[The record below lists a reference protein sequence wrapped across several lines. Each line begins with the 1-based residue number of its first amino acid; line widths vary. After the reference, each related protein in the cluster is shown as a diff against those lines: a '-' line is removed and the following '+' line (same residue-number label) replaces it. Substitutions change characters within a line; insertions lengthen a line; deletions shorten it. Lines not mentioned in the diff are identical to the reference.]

1 MAGPSKNLLS
11 AIGRTISIPDGTD
24 LMNFLSNSDTG
35 IYHGNVGNLINL
47 GGLPNYNTRY
57 QFNIES
63 ITASDKRVEAT
74 EATGPCF
81 INVMKAGVW
90 TGWIMNYSDKSYPVG
105 VPIPFPGSTPPS
117 GFALCNGQSFDKISY
132 PKLASVYPNG
142 VIPDLR
148 GEFIRGWDGG
158 RGVDAGRV
166 ILSTQQEAAPNITGT
181 MYDMTTGPNN
191 NPSGVFTGI
200 TLTPNMSVNT
210 GSTFKQVN
218 LTMDA
223 SRSSPTYGRAAELR
237 PRNIAYNY
245 IVRMT

>member
-24 LMNFLSNSDTG
+24 LMSFLSNSDTG

-117 GFALCNGQSFDKISY
+117 GFALCNGQSFDKTSY
-132 PKLASVYPNG
+132 PKLASVYPTG

-158 RGVDAGRV
+158 RGVDTGRTLLSSQAASQIGVNIESNSIIGTFQV
-166 ILSTQQEAAPNITGT
+166 INNGEELTTT
-181 MYDMTTGPNN
+181 TTGAV
-191 NPSGVFTGI
+191 GLVTWTG
-200 TLTPNMSVNT
+200 NS
-210 GSTFKQVN
+210 
-218 LTMDA
+218 
-223 SRSSPTYGRAAELR
+223 AARQFYKVR
-237 PRNIAYNY
+237 PRNVAYNY